1 MDYLRK
7 QCRVVIQPGVVTA
20 VHGMVADIEIV
31 QLEACASC
39 HVKSICTAGDGRR
52 RSVQAPNRHD
62 LVPGDRVDISME
74 ERYGWLGVAC
84 AFVIPLIVVVA
95 TLFGTADILGSE
107 ELGAL
112 VGIGALV
119 PYYGALYGMRNRFA
133 RIVRFEATP
142 AFGVASDPML
152 GKEGIS

>member
-1 MDYLRK
+1 MDHLQK
-7 QCRVVIQPGVVTA
+7 QCRLVTQPGVVAA

-31 QLEACASC
+31 QLGSCASC
-39 HVKSICTAGDGRR
+39 HVKSICAAGDGRR
-52 RSVQAPNRHD
+52 RLIQAPNRHD
-62 LVPGDRVDISME
+62 LKSGDRVDISMP
-74 ERYGWLGVAC
+74 ERYGWLGVAF
-84 AFVIPLIVVVA
+84 AFVIPLILVVA
-95 TLFGTADILGSE
+95 VLFGTANIFGSE

-119 PYYGALYGMRNRFA
+119 PYYGGLYVLRRRFA

-142 AFGVASDPML
+142 TLGVVSRPML